1 MTQAIR
7 VERMRKCWWTDK
19 KRSAGSQVQWKKED
33 ASLTALCYALC
44 RKNGRDK
51 ITFDLTK
58 RNPGRSHK
66 TPETVGSRGWG
77 QGTGLFFGFV
87 FALTCGMWD
96 LFCVCVA
103 VLGLCC
109 CVGFSLVAAS
119 KGLLSSCIAWASHC
133 SGFSCRRV
141 QALGVL
147 ASVVQ
152 HMAQ

>member
-1 MTQAIR
+1 MLC
-7 VERMRKCWWTDK
+7 VERTEGIRLHLILQRETLEEVT
-19 KRSAGSQVQWKKED
+19 RHQRQWVPVVG
-33 ASLTALCYALC
+33 
-44 RKNGRDK
+44 GRELD
-51 ITFDLTK
+51 
-58 RNPGRSHK
+58 
-66 TPETVGSRGWG
+66 
-77 QGTGLFFGFV
+77 FFLGFV